1 MPFEQLALLI
11 ESTTTLETIK
21 ALLDQ
26 FESCFKLS
34 QAIATTTSP
43 SSLNN
48 ASPNRRITPRNSTR
62 SRETKK
68 QGSIRQATKIPA
80 KLLRYQVRVVLGA
93 YMILG
98 HPDAVFSGQG
108 EREIALAQSA
118 KSFVQEF
125 GLLIKIILD
134 GPIHTESDEESACT
148 I

>member
-48 ASPNRRITPRNSTR
+48 ASPNRRITPR

-118 KSFVQEF
+118 KIFVQEF